1 MQVQV
6 SVVQKETHGRTV
18 SLTYSNNQLPPNYH
32 PITPTHRL
40 VDGSCDV
47 PHYGLRAAEAF
58 GGFPPEMMRDAW
70 TIARRVEASSR
81 VVPGVDVNAGERG
94 GGLTTVASEA
104 TRVEVETAVRT
115 AKIAERARRLCEAGG
130 DSSNDGERE
139 KTLASL
145 CAMAVEIV
153 GGGAGGGA
161 CA

>member
-1 MQVQV
+1 M
-6 SVVQKETHGRTV
+6 
-18 SLTYSNNQLPPNYH
+18 
-32 PITPTHRL
+32 
-40 VDGSCDV
+40 

-70 TIARRVEASSR
+70 AIARRVEASSR
-81 VVPGVDVNAGERG
+81 VVGVDGCG
-94 GGLTTVASEA
+94 GGRTTVASEA
-104 TRVEVETAVRT
+104 TAREVETAVRT
-115 AKIAERARRLCEAGG
+115 AKIAERARRLSEAGG
-130 DSSNDGERE
+130 DGNDGERE

>member
-1 MQVQV
+1 MSFRKRPTAEQYPLRPQI
-6 SVVQKETHGRTV
+6 
-18 SLTYSNNQLPPNYH
+18 PNYH
-32 PITPTHRL
+32 PITSTHRL

-81 VVPGVDVNAGERG
+81 VVLGVDGCG
-94 GGLTTVASEA
+94 GGRTTVASEA
-104 TRVEVETAVRT
+104 TAREVETAVRT
-115 AKIAERARRLCEAGG
+115 AKIAERAWRLCEAGG

-139 KTLASL
+139 RTLASL

>member
-18 SLTYSNNQLPPNYH
+18 SPYYELKYPITTQLPPNYH

-70 TIARRVEASSR
+70 AIARRVEASSR
-81 VVPGVDVNAGERG
+81 VVGVDGCG
-94 GGLTTVASEA
+94 GGRTTVASEA
-104 TRVEVETAVRT
+104 TAREVETAVRT
-115 AKIAERARRLCEAGG
+115 AKIAERAWRLCEAGG

-139 KTLASL
+139 RTLASL

>member
-1 MQVQV
+1 M

-18 SLTYSNNQLPPNYH
+18 SLTFSNTQLPPNYH
-32 PITPTHRL
+32 PLPHHRL

-70 TIARRVEASSR
+70 AIARRVEASSR
-81 VVPGVDVNAGERG
+81 VVPGSDGCG
-94 GGLTTVASEA
+94 GGRTTVASEA
-104 TRVEVETAVRT
+104 TAREVETAVRT

-139 KTLASL
+139 RTLASL
-145 CAMAVEIV
+145 RAMAVEIV

>member
-1 MQVQV
+1 M
-6 SVVQKETHGRTV
+6 
-18 SLTYSNNQLPPNYH
+18 
-32 PITPTHRL
+32 
-40 VDGSCDV
+40 DGSCDV

-70 TIARRVEASSR
+70 AIARRVEASSR
-81 VVPGVDVNAGERG
+81 VVGSDGCG
-94 GGLTTVASEA
+94 GGRTTVASEA
-104 TRVEVETAVRT
+104 TAREVETAVRT

-139 KTLASL
+139 RTLASL
-145 CAMAVEIV
+145 RAMAVEIV

>member
-6 SVVQKETHGRTV
+6 SVVQKETNGRTV
-18 SLTYSNNQLPPNYH
+18 SLITYSNTQLPPNYH

-81 VVPGVDVNAGERG
+81 VVGVDGCG
-94 GGLTTVASEA
+94 GGRTTVASEA
-104 TRVEVETAVRT
+104 TAREVETAVRT

-130 DSSNDGERE
+130 DGNDGERE
-139 KTLASL
+139 RTLASL
-145 CAMAVEIV
+145 RAMAVEIV

>member
-18 SLTYSNNQLPPNYH
+18 SLITFSNTQLPPNYH

-70 TIARRVEASSR
+70 AIARRVEASSR
-81 VVPGVDVNAGERG
+81 VVPVPTDAAAGER
-94 GGLTTVASEA
+94 
-104 TRVEVETAVRT
+104 RW
-115 AKIAERARRLCEAGG
+115 RARRRRG
-130 DSSNDGERE
+130 RWRRR
-139 KTLASL
+139 
-145 CAMAVEIV
+145 
-153 GGGAGGGA
+153 
-161 CA
+161 

>member
-1 MQVQV
+1 
-6 SVVQKETHGRTV
+6 
-18 SLTYSNNQLPPNYH
+18 
-32 PITPTHRL
+32 
-40 VDGSCDV
+40 V

-70 TIARRVEASSR
+70 AIARRVEASSR
-81 VVPGVDVNAGERG
+81 VVGSDGCG
-94 GGLTTVASEA
+94 GGRTTVASEA
-104 TRVEVETAVRT
+104 TAREVETAVRT
-115 AKIAERARRLCEAGG
+115 AKIAERAWRLCEAGG

-139 KTLASL
+139 RTLASL

>member
-1 MQVQV
+1 V
-6 SVVQKETHGRTV
+6 SFRKRPTAEQYPLR
-18 SLTYSNNQLPPNYH
+18 SQIPNYH
-32 PITPTHRL
+32 PITSTHRL

-81 VVPGVDVNAGERG
+81 VVLGVDGCG
-94 GGLTTVASEA
+94 GGRTTVASEA
-104 TRVEVETAVRT
+104 TAREVETAVRT

-130 DSSNDGERE
+130 DSSNDGERGR
-139 KTLASL
+139 TLASL

-153 GGGAGGGA
+153 GGGSGGGA

>member
-1 MQVQV
+1 M

-18 SLTYSNNQLPPNYH
+18 SLNTFSNTQLPPNYH
-32 PITPTHRL
+32 PITTTHRL

-70 TIARRVEASSR
+70 AIARRVEASSG
-81 VVPGVDVNAGERG
+81 VVSSDGCG
-94 GGLTTVASEA
+94 GGRTTVASEA
-104 TRVEVETAVRT
+104 TAREVETAVRT
-115 AKIAERARRLCEAGG
+115 AKIAERAWRLCEAGG
-130 DSSNDGERE
+130 DSSNDGERGR
-139 KTLASL
+139 TLASL

-153 GGGAGGGA
+153 GGGSGGGA

>member
-1 MQVQV
+1 M
-6 SVVQKETHGRTV
+6 
-18 SLTYSNNQLPPNYH
+18 
-32 PITPTHRL
+32 
-40 VDGSCDV
+40 
-47 PHYGLRAAEAF
+47 PHYGLRAAEAV

-81 VVPGVDVNAGERG
+81 VVLGVDGCG
-94 GGLTTVASEA
+94 GGRTTVASEA
-104 TRVEVETAVRT
+104 TAREVETAVRT

-130 DSSNDGERE
+130 DGNDGERE

-145 CAMAVEIV
+145 RAMAVEIV

>member
-18 SLTYSNNQLPPNYH
+18 SLNTFSNTQLPPNYH
-32 PITPTHRL
+32 PITTTHRL

-70 TIARRVEASSR
+70 AIARRVEASSR
-81 VVPGVDVNAGERG
+81 VVGSDGCG
-94 GGLTTVASEA
+94 GGRTTVASEA
-104 TRVEVETAVRT
+104 TAREVETAVRT

-130 DSSNDGERE
+130 DVNDGERE
-139 KTLASL
+139 RPLASL
-145 CAMAVEIV
+145 RAMAGAIV

>member
-1 MQVQV
+1 M

-18 SLTYSNNQLPPNYH
+18 SLNTFSNTQLPPNYH
-32 PITPTHRL
+32 PITTTHRL

-81 VVPGVDVNAGERG
+81 VVLGVDGCG
-94 GGLTTVASEA
+94 GGRTTVASEA
-104 TRVEVETAVRT
+104 TAREVETAVRT
-115 AKIAERARRLCEAGG
+115 AKIAERAWRLCEAGG

-139 KTLASL
+139 RTLASL

>member
-1 MQVQV
+1 M
-6 SVVQKETHGRTV
+6 
-18 SLTYSNNQLPPNYH
+18 
-32 PITPTHRL
+32 
-40 VDGSCDV
+40 
-47 PHYGLRAAEAF
+47 PHYGLRAAEAV

-81 VVPGVDVNAGERG
+81 VVLGVDGCG
-94 GGLTTVASEA
+94 GGRTTVASEA
-104 TRVEVETAVRT
+104 TAREVETAVRT

-130 DSSNDGERE
+130 NSSNDGERE

-145 CAMAVEIV
+145 RAMAVEIV

>member
-6 SVVQKETHGRTV
+6 SVVQKETNGRTV
-18 SLTYSNNQLPPNYH
+18 SLITYSNTQLPPNYH

-81 VVPGVDVNAGERG
+81 VVGVDGCG
-94 GGLTTVASEA
+94 GGRTTVASEA
-104 TRVEVETAVRT
+104 TAREVETAVRT
-115 AKIAERARRLCEAGG
+115 AKIAERAWRLCEAGG
-130 DSSNDGERE
+130 DGNDGERE
-139 KTLASL
+139 RTLASL
-145 CAMAVEIV
+145 RAMAVEIV

>member
-6 SVVQKETHGRTV
+6 SVVLIKYPITTQ
-18 SLTYSNNQLPPNYH
+18 LTPNYH

-70 TIARRVEASSR
+70 TIARRVDASSR
-81 VVPGVDVNAGERG
+81 VVGSDGCG
-94 GGLTTVASEA
+94 GGRTTVASEA
-104 TRVEVETAVRT
+104 TAREVETAVRT

-130 DSSNDGERE
+130 DGNDGERGR
-139 KTLASL
+139 TLASL
-145 CAMAVEIV
+145 RAMAVEIV

>member
-1 MQVQV
+1 MSFRKRPTAEQYPLYVL
-6 SVVQKETHGRTV
+6 KYPITT
-18 SLTYSNNQLPPNYH
+18 QLP

-70 TIARRVEASSR
+70 AIARRVEASSR
-81 VVPGVDVNAGERG
+81 VVPGSDGCG
-94 GGLTTVASEA
+94 GGRTTVASEA
-104 TRVEVETAVRT
+104 TAREVETAVRT

-145 CAMAVEIV
+145 RAMAVEIV

>member
-1 MQVQV
+1 M
-6 SVVQKETHGRTV
+6 SVVEKETHGRTV
-18 SLTYSNNQLPPNYH
+18 SPYYELKYPITTQLPPNYH

-70 TIARRVEASSR
+70 AIARRVEASSR
-81 VVPGVDVNAGERG
+81 VVGVDGCG
-94 GGLTTVASEA
+94 GGRTTVASEA
-104 TRVEVETAVRT
+104 TAREVETAVRT
-115 AKIAERARRLCEAGG
+115 AKIAERAWRLCEAGG

-139 KTLASL
+139 RTLASL

>member
-18 SLTYSNNQLPPNYH
+18 SLNTYSNTQLPPNYH

-70 TIARRVEASSR
+70 AIARRVEASSR
-81 VVPGVDVNAGERG
+81 VVGSDGCG
-94 GGLTTVASEA
+94 GGRTTVASEA
-104 TRVEVETAVRT
+104 TAREVETAVRT

-130 DSSNDGERE
+130 NSSNDGERE

-145 CAMAVEIV
+145 RAMAVEIV